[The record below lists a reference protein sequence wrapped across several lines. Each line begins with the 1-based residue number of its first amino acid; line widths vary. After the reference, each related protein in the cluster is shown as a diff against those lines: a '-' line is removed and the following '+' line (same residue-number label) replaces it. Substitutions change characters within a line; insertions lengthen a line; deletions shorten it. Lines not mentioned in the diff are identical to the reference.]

1 MTTRSGSAAA
11 PASAANPAPAA
22 VPPVFGLVL
31 AGGLSSRMQRDKATL
46 LYRGKSQLE
55 RAFELAAAYLPEVY
69 VSVRASQ
76 AADPSRLGYPLII
89 DSVPGEGPIV
99 GIRSALATR
108 PDVAWLVLAC
118 DLPFLSEAALSQLL
132 AERDPAASATAFRST
147 HDGLPEP
154 LCAIWEPKSAA
165 ELTAYQAADGRCPR
179 KFLMRHGAKI
189 IDPRDRRALDN
200 VNTPDEYRD
209 ALRSFDSEVSAPMQL
224 KIQYYALMRE
234 QAGRSDETLETA
246 ASTPADLYSELKT
259 RYGFTLS
266 REQLKVAVN
275 SEFASWS
282 RKLAAG
288 DSVVFIPPVAG
299 G

>member
-11 PASAANPAPAA
+11 PASAAKPAPAA
-22 VPPVFGLVL
+22 APPVFGLVL

-55 RAFELAAAYLPEVY
+55 RAFELATAYLPEVY

-76 AADPSRLGYPLII
+76 TADPSRLGYPLIV

-118 DLPFLSEAALSQLL
+118 DLPFLSEAALAQLL
-132 AERDPAASATAFRST
+132 AERNPAASATAFRST

-165 ELTAYQAADGRCPR
+165 ELAAYQAADGRCPR

-209 ALRSFDSEVSAPMQL
+209 ALRSFDSEDSAPMQL

-234 QAGRSDETLETA
+234 QAGRSGETLETA
-246 ASTPADLYSELKT
+246 SSTPADLYAELKA

>member
-1 MTTRSGSAAA
+1 VTPGTAA
-11 PASAANPAPAA
+11 PASAANPGPAA
-22 VPPVFGLVL
+22 APPVFGLVL

-46 LYRGKSQLE
+46 LYRGKTQLE
-55 RAFELAAAYLPEVY
+55 RAFELAARYLPEVY

-76 AADPSRLGYPLII
+76 AADPSRLRHPLIV

-118 DLPFLSEAALSQLL
+118 DLPFLSEAAFSQLL

-165 ELTAYQAADGRCPR
+165 ELAAYQAEDGRCPR

-200 VNTPDEYRD
+200 INTPDEYRD

-246 ASTPADLYSELKT
+246 ASTPADLYSELKA

>member
-1 MTTRSGSAAA
+1 MTDRPT
-11 PASAANPAPAA
+11 
-22 VPPVFGLVL
+22 VPPVLGLVL
-31 AGGLSSRMQRDKATL
+31 AGGLSSRMQRDKAAL
-46 LYRGKSQLE
+46 EYHGKSQLE
-55 RAFELAAAYLPEVY
+55 RAVELAAKYLPEVF
-69 VSVRASQ
+69 VSVRAGQ
-76 AADPSRLGYPLII
+76 TGDASRARYPLIV

-99 GIRSALATR
+99 GIRSALAAR
-108 PDVAWLVLAC
+108 PQVAWLVLAC
-118 DLPFLSEAALSQLL
+118 DLPFLSGAALSQLL
-132 AERDPAASATAFRST
+132 AERDPTAAATAFKST

-154 LCAIWEPKSAA
+154 LCAIWEPRSAA
-165 ELTAYQAADGRCPR
+165 ELAAYQAAGGRCPR
-179 KFLMRHGAKI
+179 KFLMRHAAKI
-189 IDPRDRRALDN
+189 LEPRDPRALDN
-200 VNTPDEYRD
+200 VNTPDEYRE
-209 ALRSFDSEVSAPMQL
+209 ALRSFEGGPSAARSL

-234 QAGRSDETLETA
+234 QAGRSDEMLETT

-282 RKLAAG
+282 HKLAAG

>member
-1 MTTRSGSAAA
+1 VTSSA
-11 PASAANPAPAA
+11 ST
-22 VPPVFGLVL
+22 PPLYGLVL
-31 AGGLSSRMQRDKATL
+31 AGGLSSRMKRDKATL
-46 LYRGKSQLE
+46 EYGGTSQLE
-55 RAFELAAAYLPEVY
+55 RAYELVARHVPRMF
-69 VSVRASQ
+69 VSVRAAQ
-76 AADPSRLGYPLII
+76 AADPLRAHHPLII

-99 GIRSALATR
+99 GIRSALAAR

-118 DLPFLSEAALSQLL
+118 DLPFLSDAALAQLL
-132 AERDPAASATAFRST
+132 TEREPGASATAFRSA

-165 ELTAYQAADGRCPR
+165 ELDAYQAAGGKCPR
-179 KFLMRHGAKI
+179 KFLLRHAARI
-189 IDPRDRRALDN
+189 LEPRDRRALDN

-209 ALRSFDSEVSAPMQL
+209 AVRAFGSEVPAPMQL

-234 QAGRSDETLETA
+234 QAGRSDETIETA
-246 ASTPADLYSELKT
+246 AATPADLYSELKA

-266 REQLKVAVN
+266 PEQLKVAVN

-288 DSVVFIPPVAG
+288 DAVVFIPPVAG